1 MTPRRPYVMHGAFS
15 VIHVELLTRT
25 ASIWPIL
32 SYRCWSKRDLASRH
46 AGKYLVSLHGFLKTT
61 ASILL
66 LTLNQED
73 EVDAERATIQEL
85 CCSASDGEDRAL
97 VVGDPASVQVTVPG
111 TKCERIRL
119 PFLGWSRDDIVVP
132 TSK

>member
-1 MTPRRPYVMHGAFS
+1 
-15 VIHVELLTRT
+15 
-25 ASIWPIL
+25 
-32 SYRCWSKRDLASRH
+32 
-46 AGKYLVSLHGFLKTT
+46 VSLHGFLKTA

-85 CCSASDGEDRAL
+85 CCGASDGEDRAL

-111 TKCERIRL
+111 TKCERIGL
-119 PFLGWSRDDIVVP
+119 PFLGRSRDDIVVP